1 MEDFFLGMSNDD
13 LFEKYPGKIVNH
25 IDILEYLRN
34 NKSVTPESSVVENKE
49 YSHQENFFLPRKQ
62 EFYNRDNLLTIGHQT
77 KKVKRWLIEDPV
89 ALHRT
94 IVENEIVIEADD
106 FNVLFNKLRLEHF
119 TYYRD
124 FLRLNILIEF
134 PGYENLVK
142 ASVPYKDQP
151 VKFYKWWRRH
161 KDSVTLNLK
170 EKVEL
175 YLAVDKQSPMALV
188 KADKE
193 LIKK

>member
-1 MEDFFLGMSNDD
+1 M
-13 LFEKYPGKIVNH
+13 
-25 IDILEYLRN
+25 EYLRN
-34 NKSVTPESSVVENKE
+34 NKSVTPECTVVGAKVN
-49 YSHQENFFLPRKQ
+49 SHQERLFLPRKQ

-77 KKVKRWLIEDPV
+77 KKVKRWLIDDPI
-89 ALHRT
+89 ALHKT

-106 FNVLFNKLRLEHF
+106 FKVLSNKLRLEHF

-124 FLRLNILIEF
+124 YLRLNILIEF

-175 YLAVDKQSPMALV
+175 YLTVDKQSPTALV

>member
-1 MEDFFLGMSNDD
+1 M
-13 LFEKYPGKIVNH
+13 
-25 IDILEYLRN
+25 
-34 NKSVTPESSVVENKE
+34 
-49 YSHQENFFLPRKQ
+49 Q
-62 EFYNRDNLLTIGHQT
+62 
-77 KKVKRWLIEDPV
+77 
-89 ALHRT
+89 
-94 IVENEIVIEADD
+94 
-106 FNVLFNKLRLEHF
+106 LRLEHF

-134 PGYENLVK
+134 PGYDNLVK

-161 KDSVTLNLK
+161 KDFVTLNLK

-175 YLAVDKQSPMALV
+175 YLAVDKVTPTALV